1 MNTPTRILLVIFI
14 TWLLVAQIYWLALP
28 LSLFYIIKNKGYDL
42 VFVAILVDGYYQAF
56 HSLPIL
62 SIGYLISTLL
72 ISFIKPKLLMYTEAN
87 ETFS

>member
-1 MNTPTRILLVIFI
+1 MNAATRIVVIIFI
-14 TWLLVAQIYWLALP
+14 TWLLVAQLYWLGVP
-28 LSLFYIIKNKGYDL
+28 LSLFYILKNKGYDL

-62 SIGYLISTLL
+62 SICYLVSTIL
-72 ISFIKPKLLMYTEAN
+72 ISFIKPKLLMYTEVN